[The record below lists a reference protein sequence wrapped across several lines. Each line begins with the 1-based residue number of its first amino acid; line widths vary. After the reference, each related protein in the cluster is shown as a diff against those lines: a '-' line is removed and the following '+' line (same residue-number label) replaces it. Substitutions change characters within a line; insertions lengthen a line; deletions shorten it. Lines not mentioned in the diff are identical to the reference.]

1 MSRTAAPVEEP
12 ETTSW
17 HTVRDETDVLGVRVT
32 VSAAWLET
40 AARTRIRRLPR
51 VPKHRANS
59 FDRWRVCVGGRADD
73 PAPGSDRRLPEAS
86 LSPDCGRGAS
96 MFRSNDILGRPTLVL
111 NRSWQ
116 PIHVTTVVR
125 ALVMLWNESAKVVEP
140 EEYRLYAWDEWM
152 RLAPREG
159 AAWIRTPRARLRIPE
174 VIALRHY
181 DRLPRA
187 AVAFSRRNVAK
198 RDHYTCQYCGAQPGA
213 EDLTIDHVV
222 PRSQGGQ
229 SSWTNCVAAC
239 VPCNARK
246 ADRTPE
252 QAGMRLRKSPA
263 RPDWKPLYA
272 TAGPDQA
279 PPVESWR
286 KFLAVE
292 SARARA

>member
-1 MSRTAAPVEEP
+1 MSP
-12 ETTSW
+12 TS
-17 HTVRDETDVLGVRVT
+17 
-32 VSAAWLET
+32 
-40 AARTRIRRLPR
+40 
-51 VPKHRANS
+51 
-59 FDRWRVCVGGRADD
+59 
-73 PAPGSDRRLPEAS
+73 
-86 LSPDCGRGAS
+86 
-96 MFRSNDILGRPTLVL
+96 DILARPTLVL

-116 PIHVTTVVR
+116 PIHVTTVAR
-125 ALVMLWNESAKVVEP
+125 SLVMLWNESARVVDLED
-140 EEYRLYAWDEWM
+140 YRLYSWAEWAA
-152 RLAPREG
+152 LPAIEG
-159 AAWIRTPRARLRIPE
+159 RPCIRTARTRIRVPE
-174 VIALRHY
+174 MVVLQHF
-181 DRLPRA
+181 DRLPAA

-198 RDHYTCQYCGAQPGA
+198 RDHFTCQYCGAQPGA